1 MTDSSV
7 RVEPYGLGPALNQ
20 CCGGS
25 VELLFEVMTP
35 PAPEWLR
42 TLLDAAEHGD
52 PAVLATA
59 TAGTG
64 HPHYVT
70 LPVGRESELPEALRS
85 DVREML
91 DSAVNGAIRTVTAD
105 GCDWWLER
113 IARSRRPIWVFGG
126 GHVGKAVV
134 KALADLPFKVR
145 WLDGR
150 DDIFPAQIPD
160 NVTMVQCQD
169 LPGEVSEASPDT
181 TFVVMTHSH
190 ELDEEICH
198 AVLERGDFA
207 FLGMI
212 GSVSKRRRIAH
223 RLGKRG
229 IEKTALERLICPI
242 GLPGIAGKE
251 PATIALSLAAQLM
264 SENGIR

>member
-7 RVEPYGLGPALNQ
+7 RLEPYGLGPALNQ

-25 VELLFEVMTP
+25 VELLFEVMTT
-35 PAPEWLR
+35 PAPEWL
-42 TLLDAAEHGD
+42 TKLLDATEHGD

-59 TAGTG
+59 TAGAEKR
-64 HPHYVT
+64 HYVA
-70 LPVGRESELPEALRS
+70 LPVGRESELPEALQMV
-85 DVREML
+85 VREML
-91 DSAVNGAIRTVTAD
+91 DSAADGTIRTVTAH

-113 IARSRRPIWVFGG
+113 IAKNRRPVWIFGA

-150 DDIFPAQIPD
+150 EDVFPAQIPG
-160 NVTMVQCQD
+160 NAMPVKCAD
-169 LPGEVSEASPDT
+169 LPGEVSQAPSDT

-190 ELDEEICH
+190 DLDEEICH

-212 GSVSKRRRIAH
+212 GSVSKRRRFAH

-229 IEKTALERLICPI
+229 IENAALDRLICPV
-242 GLPGIAGKE
+242 GLPGIEGKE

-264 SENGIR
+264 SEKEIR